1 MSLIFFL
8 KEKND
13 CDNLFTLLLSM
24 PKSYLSI
31 VRKQR
36 STRILPMKQ
45 YEAVIETLER
55 LGGIATLGQLNQEVF
70 KITDC
75 QWNTKTP
82 FASIRRIVQE
92 RKEIYKIKPGLWALE
107 SHRKQLESNG
117 FIVENARN
125 AGSLAMKEF
134 NHSYYQGLL
143 LEIGNSKKYFTYV
156 PEQDKNKRYAG
167 STLQTMRT
175 LNHIPAFSFQELV
188 DRSATIDVIWFNE
201 RKMPSA
207 FFEVEH
213 STDIQNSLLKFFD
226 LQDFYTKMYIVADSK
241 RQREFEKKLNY
252 AAFKAL
258 VDNKRVKFLS
268 YDSLNKLYKLA
279 IENKKIQ
286 QIL

>member
-24 PKSYLSI
+24 PKSYLSV

>member
-1 MSLIFFL
+1 
-8 KEKND
+8 
-13 CDNLFTLLLSM
+13 M